1 MNKERNKEL
10 ENIIAK
16 LKQLQ
21 RGFSD
26 FVSRIKLIKSEIDT
40 VKAEEEEAHNNLPQ
54 HIQEGMKGE
63 KMQSI
68 MDSMESV
75 SIINKDTM
83 KKQLMQ
89 KTEELFSL
97 RNELKEL
104 WMEYVKLEGEVP
116 LGGAFLTMWDG
127 SGERMDK
134 MFYRDGEVFIK
145 DVFGNEYDFNSD
157 TDFESLV
164 DLYDII
170 LTKQSSEEYE

>member
-1 MNKERNKEL
+1 
-10 ENIIAK
+10 
-16 LKQLQ
+16 
-21 RGFSD
+21 
-26 FVSRIKLIKSEIDT
+26 
-40 VKAEEEEAHNNLPQ
+40 
-54 HIQEGMKGE
+54 
-63 KMQSI
+63 
-68 MDSMESV
+68 
-75 SIINKDTM
+75 
-83 KKQLMQ
+83 MQ